1 MFSLT
6 MVIGDAQIERFTHIG
21 RSLFSS
27 DNSLT
32 LADKLK
38 ALMKPTQTLGLI
50 QWFHEHKQL
59 PRTMGNSKM
68 KTVGVIG
75 LGYVGLPTAIGF
87 HDAGFEVWGVDV
99 SQRTV
104 DMVMAGKN
112 PTGDPDV
119 DDIVPAPGTERW
131 HITNSTAEAVPH
143 CDVVLVTVPTPITH
157 DLKPDLSYVEA
168 AGRAVFEAIPKG
180 SNTIVVLESTVYPG
194 VTAQTWM
201 PIVDE
206 LGLVT
211 GEDVEIAYCPERFN
225 PGDPAHGV
233 RQVARVIG
241 CSNPEVGQALVSLY
255 SKLTSED
262 VRYVGKL
269 EVAEAAKV
277 IENVQR
283 DINIALVN
291 ELARIFPALDVDVE
305 DVLSAA
311 ATKWNFHRYTP
322 GVGVGGHCIPVDPYY
337 MIQRAA
343 DVGVPAG
350 LITAARAVNRSMP
363 NHVAQVLV
371 NILWKAGLSAENTK
385 VLLLGWSYKAEVGD
399 PRETPAE
406 PLAEALHEKG
416 IGVGVYDPH
425 LEAEG
430 MPDHVDWVGTLDEAK
445 GYDMAVLVT
454 AHKACVDLDW
464 RRLLSQMN
472 TPLLYDGRRVLDLPE
487 LESMGWGVHA
497 VGRPN

>member
-1 MFSLT
+1 MDWQT
-6 MVIGDAQIERFTHIG
+6 
-21 RSLFSS
+21 LFSS
-27 DNSLT
+27 RV
-32 LADKLK
+32 KK
-38 ALMKPTQTLGLI
+38 KEI
-50 QWFHEHKQL
+50 
-59 PRTMGNSKM
+59 
-68 KTVGVIG
+68 TVGVIG

-87 HDAGFEVWGVDV
+87 HDAGFTVWGVDILP
-99 SQRTV
+99 RTV
-104 DMVMAGKN
+104 DMILRGEN

-119 DDIVPAPGTERW
+119 DSIIPQPGAKRW
-131 HITNSTAEAVPH
+131 HITTSATEAIPN
-143 CDVVLVTVPTPITH
+143 CDVVLVTVPTPITN

-168 AGRAVFEAIPKG
+168 AGRDVFKSIKRG
-180 SNTIVVLESTVYPG
+180 SRTIVVLESTVYPG
-194 VTAQTWM
+194 VTTHTWL
-201 PIVDE
+201 PIINE
-206 LGLVT
+206 LELNIGT
-211 GEDVEIAYCPERFN
+211 DVEIAYCPERFN

-233 RQVARVIG
+233 RNVARVIG
-241 CSNPEVGQALVSLY
+241 CSNPEVGEGLVTLY
-255 SKLTSED
+255 RELTDED

-291 ELARIFPALDVDVE
+291 ELATILPALDVDVE

-363 NHVAQVLV
+363 SHVAGVLSDLMW
-371 NILWKAGLSAENTK
+371 NAGVPAGDAR

-406 PLAEALHEKG
+406 PLAETLMAKG
-416 IGVGVYDPH
+416 MKVGTWDPH
-425 LEAEG
+425 IDFDEY
-430 MPDHVDWVGTLDEAK
+430 PDNVEVISEIEKAQ
-445 GYDMAVLVT
+445 GYDIAVLVT
-454 AHKACVDLDW
+454 AHKACLELDYSE
-464 RRLLSQMN
+464 LLTQMR
-472 TPLLYDGRRVLDLPE
+472 TPLLYDGRRVLDLDS
-487 LESMGWGVHA
+487 LTQSGWQTYA
-497 VGRPN
+497 VGKPV

>member
-1 MFSLT
+1 MRTESSSFSQAET
-6 MVIGDAQIERFTHIG
+6 G
-21 RSLFSS
+21 RLS
-27 DNSLT
+27 
-32 LADKLK
+32 
-38 ALMKPTQTLGLI
+38 
-50 QWFHEHKQL
+50 
-59 PRTMGNSKM
+59 
-68 KTVGVIG
+68 VGIIG

-87 HDAGFEVWGVDV
+87 HDAGFNVWGVDV
-99 SQRTV
+99 SQRSV
-104 DMVMAGKN
+104 DMILRGEN

-119 DDIVPAPGTERW
+119 DDIIPQPGTERW
-131 HITNSTAEAVPH
+131 NISTDTGEAVPN

-157 DLKPDLSYVEA
+157 DLKPDLSYVAA

-194 VTAQTWM
+194 VTTETWL
-201 PIVDE
+201 PIIEE
-206 LGLVT
+206 LGLVV

-241 CSNPEVGQALVSLY
+241 CPNPKVGEKLVDLY
-255 SKLTSED
+255 SELTSED
-262 VRYVGKL
+262 VRYVGKI

-291 ELARIFPALDVDVE
+291 ELARIFPAMDVDVE

-363 NHVAQVLV
+363 SHVAGVVTDLM
-371 NILWKAGLSAENTK
+371 WSAGVPAGEAK

-406 PLAEALHEKG
+406 PLAATL
-416 IGVGVYDPH
+416 IGKNITVGVWDPH
-425 LEAEG
+425 IDSSLYPESVV
-430 MPDHVDWVGTLDEAK
+430 PVDDLSEVD
-445 GYDMAVLVT
+445 GYDLVILVT
-454 AHKACVDLDW
+454 AHKACLDIDW
-464 RRLLSQMN
+464 NALLSKMR
-472 TPLLYDGRRVLDLPE
+472 TPIVYDGRRVLDLQK
-487 LESMGWGVHA
+487 LEAMGWKAHA
-497 VGRPN
+497 VGRPIKEN

>member
-1 MFSLT
+1 M
-6 MVIGDAQIERFTHIG
+6 
-21 RSLFSS
+21 
-27 DNSLT
+27 
-32 LADKLK
+32 
-38 ALMKPTQTLGLI
+38 
-50 QWFHEHKQL
+50 
-59 PRTMGNSKM
+59 
-68 KTVGVIG
+68 GVIG

-99 SQRTV
+99 SQRTIN
-104 DMVMAGKN
+104 MIKAGKN

-131 HITNSTAEAVPH
+131 HITTSAAEAVPH

-157 DLKPDLSYVEA
+157 DLKPDLSYVA
-168 AGRAVFEAIPKG
+168 GAGRDVFEAITKG

-194 VTAQTWM
+194 VTAQTWH
-201 PIVDE
+201 PIIEE
-206 LGLVT
+206 LGLEIGV
-211 GEDVEIAYCPERFN
+211 DLEIAYCPERFN
-225 PGDPAHGV
+225 PGDAAHGV

-241 CSNPEVGQALVSLY
+241 CSNPDVGNTLVALY
-255 SKLTSED
+255 KQLTSED

-363 NHVAQVLV
+363 SHVAGVL
-371 NILWKAGLSAENTK
+371 NDILYKAGIPAGK
-385 VLLLGWSYKAEVGD
+385 GKILLLGWSYKAEVGD

-406 PLAEALHEKG
+406 PLSSALQSKD
-416 IGVGVYDPH
+416 IAIAAYDPH
-425 LEAEG
+425 LEPSDFPKGIEVVSDIDSAQ
-430 MPDHVDWVGTLDEAK
+430 
-445 GYDMAVLVT
+445 GYDLAVLVT
-454 AHKACVDLDW
+454 AHQACKEIDW
-464 RRLLSQMN
+464 AALASRMRN
-472 TPLLYDGRRVLDLPE
+472 PILYDGRRVLDLQDIA
-487 LESMGWGVHA
+487 SKGWQVHA
-497 VGRPN
+497 VGKPSMQ

>member
-1 MFSLT
+1 MDN
-6 MVIGDAQIERFTHIG
+6 IG
-21 RSLFSS
+21 
-27 DNSLT
+27 
-32 LADKLK
+32 
-38 ALMKPTQTLGLI
+38 
-50 QWFHEHKQL
+50 
-59 PRTMGNSKM
+59 
-68 KTVGVIG
+68 VVG

-87 HDAGFEVWGVDV
+87 HDAGFNVWGVDV

-104 DMVMAGKN
+104 EMILRGEN

-119 DDIVPAPGTERW
+119 DDIIPEPGVERW
-131 HITNSTAEAVPH
+131 NITMSTSEAVPH
-143 CDVVLVTVPTPITH
+143 CNVVLVTVPTPITH
-157 DLKPDLSYVEA
+157 DLKPDLSYVAA

-194 VTAQTWM
+194 VTTETWL
-201 PIVDE
+201 PIIDE
-206 LGLVT
+206 LGLVI

-241 CSNPEVGQALVSLY
+241 CSNPEVGNRLVELY

-363 NHVAQVLV
+363 SHVAGVVTDLMWNANV
-371 NILWKAGLSAENTK
+371 PAGEAK

-406 PLAEALHEKG
+406 PLAATLLGKN
-416 IGVGVYDPH
+416 ISVGAWDPH
-425 LEAEG
+425 IESTLYPEGVVAVDEITDAEG
-430 MPDHVDWVGTLDEAK
+430 
-445 GYDMAVLVT
+445 YDLVILVT
-454 AHKACVDLDW
+454 AHKACLEIDW
-464 RRLLSQMN
+464 KGLLTKMR
-472 TPLLYDGRRVLDLPE
+472 TPLLYDGRRVLDLDK
-487 LESMGWGVHA
+487 LESMGWKTHA
-497 VGRPN
+497 VGKPV

>member
-1 MFSLT
+1 M
-6 MVIGDAQIERFTHIG
+6 G
-21 RSLFSS
+21 RVANFQHRA
-27 DNSLT
+27 DNGEL
-32 LADKLK
+32 
-38 ALMKPTQTLGLI
+38 
-50 QWFHEHKQL
+50 
-59 PRTMGNSKM
+59 
-68 KTVGVIG
+68 TVGIIG

-87 HDAGFEVWGVDV
+87 HDAGFNVWGVDV

-104 DMVMAGKN
+104 DMVLKGEN

-131 HITNSTAEAVPH
+131 HITNSAAEAVPH

-157 DLKPDLSYVEA
+157 DLKPDLSYVA
-168 AGRAVFEAIPKG
+168 GAGRDVFNAIPKG

-194 VTAQTWM
+194 VTAQTWH
-201 PIVDE
+201 PIIEE
-206 LGLVT
+206 LGLEI
-211 GEDVEIAYCPERFN
+211 GKDLEIAYCPERFN

-241 CSNPEVGQALVSLY
+241 CSNPDVGESLVALY
-255 SKLTSED
+255 SQLTTED

-363 NHVAQVLV
+363 SHVAGVLSDIMWSSKV
-371 NILWKAGLSAENTK
+371 PADDAR

-406 PLAEALHEKG
+406 PLAETLMAKG
-416 IGVGVYDPH
+416 ITVGAWDPH
-425 LEAEG
+425 LDNNSFPEG
-430 MPDHVDWVGTLDEAK
+430 VQSVSTLDEALDF
-445 GYDMAVLVT
+445 DMVVLVT
-454 AHKACVDLDW
+454 AHKACLELDW
-464 RRLLSQMN
+464 QGLLSQMR
-472 TPLLYDGRRVLDLPE
+472 TPLLYDGRRVLDLDA
-487 LESMGWGVHA
+487 LKHMGWKAYA
-497 VGRPN
+497 VGKPLAE

>member
-1 MFSLT
+1 M
-6 MVIGDAQIERFTHIG
+6 
-21 RSLFSS
+21 
-27 DNSLT
+27 
-32 LADKLK
+32 
-38 ALMKPTQTLGLI
+38 
-50 QWFHEHKQL
+50 
-59 PRTMGNSKM
+59 
-68 KTVGVIG
+68 
-75 LGYVGLPTAIGF
+75 
-87 HDAGFEVWGVDV
+87 
-99 SQRTV
+99 
-104 DMVMAGKN
+104 
-112 PTGDPDV
+112 
-119 DDIVPAPGTERW
+119 
-131 HITNSTAEAVPH
+131 
-143 CDVVLVTVPTPITH
+143 
-157 DLKPDLSYVEA
+157 
-168 AGRAVFEAIPKG
+168 
-180 SNTIVVLESTVYPG
+180 
-194 VTAQTWM
+194 
-201 PIVDE
+201 
-206 LGLVT
+206 
-211 GEDVEIAYCPERFN
+211 
-225 PGDPAHGV
+225 
-233 RQVARVIG
+233 
-241 CSNPEVGQALVSLY
+241 Y

-371 NILWKAGLSAENTK
+371 NILWKAGLTAENTK

-406 PLAEALHEKG
+406 PSQQALHEKG

-425 LEAEG
+425 LSADG
-430 MPDHVDWVGTLDEAK
+430 MPDDVEWVSSLEEAE

-454 AHKACVDLDW
+454 AHRACVDIDW
-464 RRLLSQMN
+464 TGLLQRMN
-472 TPLLYDGRRVLDLPE
+472 TPLLYDGRRVLPLSE
-487 LESMGWGVHA
+487 LEAMGWETFA

>member
-1 MFSLT
+1 MGYT
-6 MVIGDAQIERFTHIG
+6 D
-21 RSLFSS
+21 LFSS
-27 DNSLT
+27 NAKS
-32 LADKLK
+32 
-38 ALMKPTQTLGLI
+38 
-50 QWFHEHKQL
+50 
-59 PRTMGNSKM
+59 GNL
-68 KTVGVIG
+68 TVGIIG

-87 HDAGFEVWGVDV
+87 HDAGFEVWGVDI

-104 DMVMAGKN
+104 DLVKRGEN

-119 DDIVPAPGTERW
+119 DDIIPAPNSERW
-131 HITNSTAEAVPH
+131 NITTSTAEAVPH
-143 CDVVLVTVPTPITH
+143 CDVVLVTVPTPITE
-157 DLKPDLSYVEA
+157 DLKPDLSYVQK
-168 AGRAVFEAIPKG
+168 AGRAVFESLEKG
-180 SNTIVVLESTVYPG
+180 SRTIVVLESTVYPG
-194 VTAQTWM
+194 VTAQTWV
-201 PIVDE
+201 PEVE
-206 LGLVT
+206 KLGLEIGV
-211 GEDVEIAYCPERFN
+211 DIEIAYCPERFN
-225 PGDPAHGV
+225 PGDAAHGV

-241 CSNPEVGQALVSLY
+241 CSNPEVGEALVSLY
-255 SKLTSED
+255 SKLTTED

-363 NHVAQVLV
+363 SHVAGVLGDLMW
-371 NILWKAGLSAENTK
+371 NAGVPAGEAK

-406 PLAEALHEKG
+406 PLSETLISKG
-416 IGVGVYDPH
+416 IKVGAWDPH
-425 LEAEG
+425 LEANDF
-430 MPDHVDWVGTLDEAK
+430 PDDVDVVTDLSNAS
-445 GYDMAVLVT
+445 GYDMVVLVT
-454 AHKACVDLDW
+454 AHKACLSIDW
-464 RRLLSQMN
+464 ETLAKQMR
-472 TPLLYDGRRVLDLPE
+472 TPIVYDGRRVLDLDD
-487 LESMGWGVHA
+487 LKSKGWNTFA
-497 VGRPN
+497 VGRPV

>member
-1 MFSLT
+1 M
-6 MVIGDAQIERFTHIG
+6 G
-21 RSLFSS
+21 RVANFQHRA
-27 DNSLT
+27 DNGEL
-32 LADKLK
+32 
-38 ALMKPTQTLGLI
+38 
-50 QWFHEHKQL
+50 
-59 PRTMGNSKM
+59 
-68 KTVGVIG
+68 TVGIIG

-87 HDAGFEVWGVDV
+87 HDAGFNVWGVDV

-104 DMVMAGKN
+104 DMVLKGEN

-131 HITNSTAEAVPH
+131 HITNSAAEAVPH

-157 DLKPDLSYVEA
+157 DLKPDLSYVA
-168 AGRAVFEAIPKG
+168 GAGRDVFQAIPKG

-201 PIVDE
+201 PIIEE
-206 LGLVT
+206 LGLEI
-211 GEDVEIAYCPERFN
+211 GKDLEIAYCPERFN

-241 CSNPEVGQALVSLY
+241 CSNPDVGESLVALY
-255 SKLTSED
+255 SQLTTED

-363 NHVAQVLV
+363 SHVAGVLSDIMWSSKV
-371 NILWKAGLSAENTK
+371 PADDTR

-406 PLAEALHEKG
+406 PLAETLMAKG
-416 IGVGVYDPH
+416 ITVGAWDPH
-425 LEAEG
+425 LDNNSFPEG
-430 MPDHVDWVGTLDEAK
+430 VQSVSTLDEALDF
-445 GYDMAVLVT
+445 DMVVLVT
-454 AHKACVDLDW
+454 AHKACLELDW
-464 RRLLSQMN
+464 QGLLSQMR
-472 TPLLYDGRRVLDLPE
+472 TPLLYDGRRVLDLDA
-487 LESMGWGVHA
+487 LKHMGWKAYA
-497 VGRPN
+497 VGKPLAE

>member
-1 MFSLT
+1 MAQPTDVAIRAVNGDLT
-6 MVIGDAQIERFTHIG
+6 I
-21 RSLFSS
+21 
-27 DNSLT
+27 
-32 LADKLK
+32 
-38 ALMKPTQTLGLI
+38 
-50 QWFHEHKQL
+50 
-59 PRTMGNSKM
+59 
-68 KTVGVIG
+68 GVIG

-87 HDAGFEVWGVDV
+87 HDAGFKVWGVDV

-104 DMVMAGKN
+104 DMVMAGEN

-119 DDIVPAPGTERW
+119 DDIVPPPGTERW
-131 HITNSTAEAVPH
+131 NITTSTAEAVAH
-143 CDVVLVTVPTPITH
+143 CDAVLVTVPTPITH

-194 VTAQTWM
+194 VTAQTWL
-201 PIVDE
+201 PIVEE
-206 LGLVT
+206 LGLVI
-211 GEDVEIAYCPERFN
+211 GEDLEIAYCPERFN

-241 CSNPEVGQALVSLY
+241 CSNPEVGKALVALY

-363 NHVAQVLV
+363 NHVAQVLL

-406 PLAEALHEKG
+406 PLAATLLGKN
-416 IGVGVYDPH
+416 IRVGAWDPH
-425 LEAEG
+425 IESTLYPEGVVAVDEITDAEG
-430 MPDHVDWVGTLDEAK
+430 
-445 GYDMAVLVT
+445 YDLVILVT
-454 AHKACVDLDW
+454 AHKACLEIDW
-464 RRLLSQMN
+464 KGLLSKMR
-472 TPLLYDGRRVLDLPE
+472 TPLLYDGRRVLDLKE
-487 LESMGWGVHA
+487 LEEMGWKTHA
-497 VGRPN
+497 VGKPV

>member
-1 MFSLT
+1 MSVLECVFFVELL
-6 MVIGDAQIERFTHIG
+6 VGHQRID
-21 RSLFSS
+21 LL
-27 DNSLT
+27 N
-32 LADKLK
+32 
-38 ALMKPTQTLGLI
+38 PLGLI
-50 QWFHEHKQL
+50 MKV
-59 PRTMGNSKM
+59 SKAAM
-68 KTVGVIG
+68 SIKPDGSVAVIG

-104 DMVMAGKN
+104 DMVMAGEN

-131 HITNSTAEAVPH
+131 HITTSTAEAVPN

-194 VTAQTWM
+194 VTAQTWL
-201 PIVDE
+201 PIIEE
-206 LGLVT
+206 LGLVIGT
-211 GEDVEIAYCPERFN
+211 DVEIAYCPERFN
-225 PGDPAHGV
+225 PGDAAHGV
-233 RQVARVIG
+233 RSVARVIG
-241 CSNPEVGQALVSLY
+241 CSNQEVGHALVELY

-363 NHVAQVLV
+363 SHVAQVLV
-371 NILWKAGLSAENTK
+371 DILWKAGLSAESTS
-385 VLLLGWSYKAEVGD
+385 VLFLGWSYKAEVGD

-406 PLAEALHEKG
+406 PLAEALQQRG
-416 IGVGVYDPH
+416 IGVSVYDPH
-425 LEAEG
+425 IDSETFPSSVNVIEHL
-430 MPDHVDWVGTLDEAK
+430 TEAK
-445 GYDMAVLVT
+445 GHDLVVLVT
-454 AHKACVDLDW
+454 AHQACVDLDW
-464 RRLLSQMN
+464 NALAQTMTVPRI
-472 TPLLYDGRRVLDLPE
+472 YDGRRVLDLDA
-487 LESMGWGVHA
+487 LGQQGWDCYA
-497 VGRPN
+497 VGRPHGTSN

>member
-1 MFSLT
+1 M
-6 MVIGDAQIERFTHIG
+6 GRQERFTERVATGDFTIG
-21 RSLFSS
+21 
-27 DNSLT
+27 
-32 LADKLK
+32 
-38 ALMKPTQTLGLI
+38 I
-50 QWFHEHKQL
+50 
-59 PRTMGNSKM
+59 
-68 KTVGVIG
+68 IG

-87 HDAGFEVWGVDV
+87 HDAGLNVWGADV

-104 DMVMAGKN
+104 DMVRAGKN

-119 DDIVPAPGTERW
+119 DNIVPVPGTERW
-131 HITNSTAEAVPH
+131 NITTSTAEAVPH

-201 PIVDE
+201 PIVEE
-206 LGLVT
+206 LGLVI

-225 PGDPAHGV
+225 PGDAAHGV

-241 CSNPEVGQALVSLY
+241 CSNPEVGAALVALY
-255 SKLTSED
+255 QRLTSED

-363 NHVAQVLV
+363 SHVAGVLSDIMWNAKV
-371 NILWKAGLSAENTK
+371 SADDAR

-406 PLAEALHEKG
+406 PLAQTLMSKG
-416 IGVGVYDPH
+416 ITVAAWDPH
-425 LEAEG
+425 LENDMFPEG
-430 MPDHVDWVGTLDEAK
+430 VVSVSDIGSAQ
-445 GYDMAVLVT
+445 GYDMVVLVT
-454 AHKACVDLDW
+454 AHEACLTLDW
-464 RRLLSQMN
+464 QHLLSGMR
-472 TPLLYDGRRVLDLPE
+472 TPLLYDGRRVLDLNA
-487 LESMGWGVHA
+487 LQGMGWSTFA
-497 VGRPN
+497 VGKPLVNHQ

>member
-1 MFSLT
+1 MGWVSNFKQ
-6 MVIGDAQIERFTHIG
+6 GAEA
-21 RSLFSS
+21 S
-27 DNSLT
+27 DL
-32 LADKLK
+32 
-38 ALMKPTQTLGLI
+38 
-50 QWFHEHKQL
+50 
-59 PRTMGNSKM
+59 
-68 KTVGVIG
+68 TVGIIG

-87 HDAGFEVWGVDV
+87 HDAGFTVWGVDV
-99 SQRTV
+99 SKRTV
-104 DMVMAGKN
+104 DMVMKGEN

-119 DDIVPAPGTERW
+119 DDIVPKPGTERW
-131 HITNSTAEAVPH
+131 HITTSAAEAVPN

-157 DLKPDLSYVEA
+157 DLKPDLSYVA
-168 AGRAVFEAIPKG
+168 GAGRDIFQAIEKG

-194 VTAQTWM
+194 VTAQTWH
-201 PIVDE
+201 PIIEE
-206 LGLVT
+206 LGLEI
-211 GEDVEIAYCPERFN
+211 GEDLEIAYCPERFN

-241 CSNPEVGQALVSLY
+241 CSNPEVGEALVSLY

-363 NHVAQVLV
+363 SHVAGVLSDLMW
-371 NILWKAGLSAENTK
+371 NAGVPAGEAK

-406 PLAEALHEKG
+406 PLAETLISKG
-416 IGVGVYDPH
+416 IKVGAWDPH
-425 LEAEG
+425 LAVNDF
-430 MPDHVDWVGTLDEAK
+430 PDDIEVVTDLSQAN
-445 GYDMAVLVT
+445 GYDMVVLVT
-454 AHKACVDLDW
+454 AHKACLSIDW
-464 RRLLSQMN
+464 ESLAKQMR
-472 TPLLYDGRRVLDLPE
+472 TTIVYDGRRVLDLEE
-487 LESMGWGVHA
+487 LTQMGWQAHA
-497 VGRPN
+497 VGKPV

>member
-1 MFSLT
+1 VFFNETYDLEIFYCLFDSSIVASLT
-6 MVIGDAQIERFTHIG
+6 VFTAILNCKMLVL
-21 RSLFSS
+21 RSMGYTDLFSS
-27 DNSLT
+27 NAES
-32 LADKLK
+32 
-38 ALMKPTQTLGLI
+38 
-50 QWFHEHKQL
+50 
-59 PRTMGNSKM
+59 GNL
-68 KTVGVIG
+68 TVGIIG

-87 HDAGFEVWGVDV
+87 HDAGFEVWGVDI

-104 DMVMAGKN
+104 DMVKRGEN

-119 DDIVPAPGTERW
+119 DDIIPEPNSERW
-131 HITNSTAEAVPH
+131 NITTSTSEAVPH
-143 CDVVLVTVPTPITH
+143 CDVVLVTVPTPITE
-157 DLKPDLSYVEA
+157 DLKPDLSYVQK
-168 AGRAVFEAIPKG
+168 AGRAVFESLEKG
-180 SNTIVVLESTVYPG
+180 SRTIVVLESTVYPG
-194 VTAQTWM
+194 VTAQTWI
-201 PIVDE
+201 PEVEE
-206 LGLVT
+206 LGLEIGV
-211 GEDVEIAYCPERFN
+211 DVEIAYCPERFN
-225 PGDPAHGV
+225 PGDSAHGV

-241 CSNPEVGQALVSLY
+241 CSNPEVGKALVSLY
-255 SKLTSED
+255 SKLTTED

-363 NHVAQVLV
+363 SHVAGVLGDLMW
-371 NILWKAGLSAENTK
+371 NAGVPAGEAK

-406 PLAEALHEKG
+406 PLAETLISKG
-416 IGVGVYDPH
+416 IKVGAWDPH
-425 LEAEG
+425 LDANDF
-430 MPDHVDWVGTLDEAK
+430 PDDIDVITDLSQAN
-445 GYDMAVLVT
+445 GYDMVVLVT
-454 AHKACVDLDW
+454 AHKACLSVDWESLAK
-464 RRLLSQMN
+464 QMR
-472 TPLLYDGRRVLDLPE
+472 TPILYDGRRVLDLND
-487 LESMGWGVHA
+487 LKSKGWNTFA
-497 VGRPN
+497 VGRPV

>member
-1 MFSLT
+1 MGSEASFLNK
-6 MVIGDAQIERFTHIG
+6 VKNG
-21 RSLFSS
+21 RS
-27 DNSLT
+27 
-32 LADKLK
+32 
-38 ALMKPTQTLGLI
+38 
-50 QWFHEHKQL
+50 
-59 PRTMGNSKM
+59 
-68 KTVGVIG
+68 TVGIIG

-87 HDAGFEVWGVDV
+87 HDAGFNVWGVDV

-104 DMVMAGKN
+104 DMVLKGEN

-131 HITNSTAEAVPH
+131 HITNSAAEAVPH

-157 DLKPDLSYVEA
+157 DLKPDLSYVA
-168 AGRAVFEAIPKG
+168 GAGRDVFQAIPKG

-201 PIVDE
+201 PIIEE
-206 LGLVT
+206 LGLEI
-211 GEDVEIAYCPERFN
+211 GKDLEIAYCPERFN

-241 CSNPEVGQALVSLY
+241 CSNPDVGEVLVALY
-255 SKLTSED
+255 SQLTTED

-363 NHVAQVLV
+363 SHVAGVLSEIMWSCKV
-371 NILWKAGLSAENTK
+371 PADDAR

-406 PLAEALHEKG
+406 PLAETLMAKG
-416 IGVGVYDPH
+416 ITVGAWDPH
-425 LEAEG
+425 LDNNSFPEGVHSVSRLSEAQ
-430 MPDHVDWVGTLDEAK
+430 D
-445 GYDMAVLVT
+445 YDMVVLVT
-454 AHKACVDLDW
+454 AHKACLELDW
-464 RRLLSQMN
+464 QGLLSQMR
-472 TPLLYDGRRVLDLPE
+472 TPLLYDGRRVLDLDA
-487 LESMGWGVHA
+487 LKHMGWKAYA
-497 VGRPN
+497 VGKPLAE

>member
-1 MFSLT
+1 MLT
-6 MVIGDAQIERFTHIG
+6 GVYINIRVFATPYQRF
-21 RSLFSS
+21 
-27 DNSLT
+27 DE
-32 LADKLK
+32 
-38 ALMKPTQTLGLI
+38 LGLLPM
-50 QWFHEHKQL
+50 FMAKQSNFRV
-59 PRTMGNSKM
+59 PA
-68 KTVGVIG
+68 KTGDQTIGIIG

-87 HDAGFEVWGVDV
+87 HDAGFTVWGVDV
-99 SQRTV
+99 SKRTV
-104 DMVMAGKN
+104 DMVLQGKN

-119 DDIVPAPGTERW
+119 DDIVPQPGTERW
-131 HITNSTAEAVPH
+131 HITTSAADAVPH
-143 CDVVLVTVPTPITH
+143 CDVILVTVPTPITH
-157 DLKPDLSYVEA
+157 DLKPDLSYVEG
-168 AGRAVFEAIPKG
+168 AGRDVFQAIKKG

-194 VTAQTWM
+194 VTAQTWH
-201 PIVDE
+201 PIIEE
-206 LGLVT
+206 LGLVI

-225 PGDPAHGV
+225 PGDSAHGV

-241 CSNPEVGQALVSLY
+241 CSNPEVGEGLVALY

-363 NHVAQVLV
+363 SHVAGVLSDLMW
-371 NILWKAGLSAENTK
+371 NAGVPAGAAK

-406 PLAEALHEKG
+406 PLAQTLMSKG
-416 IGVGVYDPH
+416 IEVGAWDPH
-425 LEAEG
+425 IESTDYPEG
-430 MPDHVDWVGTLDEAK
+430 VIVIEDINDAK
-445 GYDMAVLVT
+445 DYDIAVLVT

-464 RRLLSQMN
+464 QSLLGNMR
-472 TPLLYDGRRVLDLPE
+472 TPLLYDGRRVLNLSE
-487 LESMGWGVHA
+487 LEKMGWEVHA
-497 VGRPN
+497 VGKPI

>member
-1 MFSLT
+1 MSKSL
-6 MVIGDAQIERFTHIG
+6 
-21 RSLFSS
+21 
-27 DNSLT
+27 
-32 LADKLK
+32 
-38 ALMKPTQTLGLI
+38 
-50 QWFHEHKQL
+50 
-59 PRTMGNSKM
+59 SKIS
-68 KTVGVIG
+68 VIG

-87 HDAGFEVWGVDV
+87 HDAGFNVWGVDV
-99 SQRTV
+99 SKRTV
-104 DMVMAGKN
+104 DLVLQGKN

-119 DDIVPAPGTERW
+119 DDIVPKPGTERW
-131 HITNSTAEAVPH
+131 HVTTSAAEAVPN
-143 CDVVLVTVPTPITH
+143 CDIILVTVPTPITN

-168 AGRAVFEAIPKG
+168 AGRDVFSSIKRG

-201 PIVDE
+201 PIIEE
-206 LGLVT
+206 LGLKI

-225 PGDPAHGV
+225 PGDSAHGV
-233 RQVARVIG
+233 RQVARVVG
-241 CSNPEVGQALVSLY
+241 CTNPEIGEKLVQLY

-291 ELARIFPALDVDVE
+291 ELARIFPALEVDVE

-322 GVGVGGHCIPVDPYY
+322 GVGVVGHCIPVDPYY

-363 NHVAQVLV
+363 SHVAGVLSDLMW
-371 NILWKAGLSAENTK
+371 NAGVQAGEAR

-399 PRETPAE
+399 PRETPAK
-406 PLAEALHEKG
+406 PLAETLMAKG
-416 IGVGVYDPH
+416 IAIGAWDPH
-425 LEAEG
+425 IDEEG
-430 MPDHVDWVGTLDEAK
+430 FPEGVEVVSDISSAK
-445 GYDMAVLVT
+445 GYDIAVLVT
-454 AHKACVDLDW
+454 AHKACTNIDW
-464 RRLLSQMN
+464 GSLLKNMR
-472 TPLLYDGRRVLDLPE
+472 TPLLYDGRRVLDLEHLRE
-487 LESMGWGVHA
+487 LGWRVHA
-497 VGRPN
+497 VGRPA